1 MKKIY
6 VDCSFLP
13 ENPELNTGIQRVVRQ
28 IMRHME
34 NLAAKDDCK
43 VIPVNLSYGQFVPV
57 DIKNLYLPPKIE
69 NIESSPTFK
78 ANPQELAKKC
88 AMWFVLYLKQIYLA
102 FLTLIAAILYHPG
115 VKDFLL
121 APRNR
126 FGLNMFIDKVLIQPA
141 KALVKL
147 IAMRI
152 KSKETSEFLPK
163 EGDVLL
169 LLDSSW
175 HLDIWRSVARAKES
189 GTKVIAVL
197 YDIIPVTHP
206 EFCDEALIKVF
217 EKWFDSAL
225 KFVDGFIAISAT
237 VKNDFST
244 FVENQYGSGHGK
256 KLDFFHLGSDF
267 NFTEI
272 KEDGIRDQVRRVFDE
287 RSTYLMVSTLEP
299 RKNHSYLLDTFD
311 ALWAKGIDVNLCFIG
326 RVGWKVDD
334 LLERIKSNREYQKR
348 LFFWSDIDD
357 NELAYC
363 YKHASM
369 LVFPS
374 FIEGFGLPIIESLGH
389 GLPVLASDT
398 PIHREVGLDHIG
410 YFDLADPGSLEKQI
424 EGIEKNGVPDALR
437 VDPDYRWLDWESS
450 TRMLLDKIDKMRL
463 TIKK

>member
-34 NLAAKDDCK
+34 NLAAEDDCK

-57 DIKNLYLPPKIE
+57 DVKDLYRKKKKE
-69 NIESSPTFK
+69 NIEPSLTFK
-78 ANPQELAKKC
+78 FNAKELAKKGGI
-88 AMWFVLYLKQIYLA
+88 WFVLYLKQIYLA
-102 FLTLIAAILYHPG
+102 VLTLIAAILYRPG
-115 VKDFLL
+115 VKAFLL

-126 FGLNMFIDKVLIQPA
+126 FGLNMFIDKILIQPA
-141 KALVKL
+141 KALVRL
-147 IAMRI
+147 IAIRI
-152 KSKETSEFLPK
+152 RHRDTSEFLPK
-163 EGDVLL
+163 SGDVLL

-175 HLDIWRSVARAKES
+175 HMDIWWSVAKAKES
-189 GTKVIAVL
+189 GAKVIAVL

-206 EFCDEALIKVF
+206 EFCDEALLRVF
-217 EKWFDSAL
+217 EKWFESAL
-225 KFVDGFIAISAT
+225 EFVDGFIAISDT

-244 FVENQYGSGHGK
+244 FVENKYGADHGK

-272 KEDGIRDQVRRVFDE
+272 NEDGIRDKVRRLFDE
-287 RSTYLMVSTLEP
+287 RSTYVMVSTLEP

-334 LLERIKSNREYQKR
+334 LLERIKSNSEYQRR
-348 LFFWSDIDD
+348 LFFWSDINDV
-357 NELAYC
+357 ELAYC

-424 EGIEKNGVPDALR
+424 EGIEKNGIPDALR

-450 TRMLLDKIDKMRL
+450 TRMLLDKINKMLL
-463 TIKK
+463 TLK

>member
-13 ENPELNTGIQRVVRQ
+13 ENPELNTGIQRVVRE

-34 NLAAKDDCK
+34 NLAAEDDYK

-57 DIKNLYLPPKIE
+57 DVKDLYRKKKKEKIE
-69 NIESSPTFK
+69 PSPRFK
-78 ANPQELAKKC
+78 LNTKELAKKG

-102 FLTLIAAILYHPG
+102 FLNLIAAILYRPG
-115 VKDFLL
+115 VKAFLL

-141 KALVKL
+141 KALVRL
-147 IAMRI
+147 IAIRI
-152 KSKETSEFLPK
+152 RHRDTSEFLPK
-163 EGDVLL
+163 SGDVLL

-175 HLDIWRSVARAKES
+175 HMDIWPSVAKAKES
-189 GTKVIAVL
+189 GAKVIAVL

-206 EFCDEALIKVF
+206 EFCEEPLIPAF
-217 EKWFDSAL
+217 GKWFESAL
-225 KFVDGFIAISAT
+225 EFVDGFIAISAT

-244 FVENQYGSGHGK
+244 FVENQYGPDHGK

-272 KEDGIRDQVRRVFDE
+272 NEDGIRDQVRRVFDE

-311 ALWAKGIDVNLCFIG
+311 RLWAKGIDVNLCFIG

-334 LLERIKSNREYQKR
+334 LLERIKSNSEYQRR
-348 LFFWSDIDD
+348 LFFWSDINDV
-357 NELAYC
+357 ELAYC
-363 YKHASM
+363 YQHASM

-398 PIHREVGLDHIG
+398 PIHREVGLDHVG

-424 EGIEKNGVPDALR
+424 EGIEKNGIPDCLM

-450 TRMLLDKIDKMRL
+450 TRMLLDKINKML
-463 TIKK
+463 PALK

>member
-34 NLAAKDDCK
+34 NLAAEDDCQ

-57 DIKNLYLPPKIE
+57 DVKELYRKGKKE
-69 NIESSPTFK
+69 KIESSPTFK
-78 ANPQELAKKC
+78 SNTKELAKKG
-88 AMWFVLYLKQIYLA
+88 AMWFRLYLKQIYLA
-102 FLTLIAAILYHPG
+102 FLSLIAAILYRPG
-115 VKDFLL
+115 AKEFLL

-126 FGLNMFIDKVLIQPA
+126 FGLNMFIDKILIQPA

-152 KSKETSEFLPK
+152 RHRDISAFLPK
-163 EGDVLL
+163 DGDVLL

-175 HLDIWRSVARAKES
+175 HMDIWWSVTKAKKS
-189 GTKVIAVL
+189 GAIVISVL
-197 YDIIPVTHP
+197 YDTIPITHP
-206 EFCDEALIKVF
+206 EFCDASLISVF
-217 EKWFDSAL
+217 ETWFDSAL

-237 VKNDFST
+237 VKNDFSA
-244 FVENQYGSGHGK
+244 FVENQYGPGHGK

-267 NFTEI
+267 NFTEV
-272 KEDGIRDQVRRVFDE
+272 KEDGVRDKIRRVFDE

-311 ALWAKGIDVNLCFIG
+311 GLWAEGNDVNLCFIG

-334 LLERIKSNREYQKR
+334 LLERIKSNREYQRR

-357 NELAYC
+357 VELAYC
-363 YKHASM
+363 YQHASM

-424 EGIEKNGVPDALR
+424 EVIEKNGVPDFLM
-437 VDPDYRWLDWESS
+437 VDPDYRWQDWESS
-450 TRMLLDKIDKMRL
+450 TRMLLNKINKMLL
-463 TIKK
+463 TLKK

>member
-34 NLAAKDDCK
+34 NLAAEDDCK

-57 DIKNLYLPPKIE
+57 DVKDLYRKKKKE
-69 NIESSPTFK
+69 NIEPSLTFK
-78 ANPQELAKKC
+78 FNAKELAKKGGI
-88 AMWFVLYLKQIYLA
+88 WFVLYLKQIYLA
-102 FLTLIAAILYHPG
+102 VLTLIAAILYRPG
-115 VKDFLL
+115 VKAFLL

-126 FGLNMFIDKVLIQPA
+126 FGLNMFIDKILIQPA
-141 KALVKL
+141 KALVRL
-147 IAMRI
+147 IAIRI
-152 KSKETSEFLPK
+152 RHRDTSEFLPK
-163 EGDVLL
+163 SGDVLL

-175 HLDIWRSVARAKES
+175 HMDIWWSVAKAKES
-189 GTKVIAVL
+189 GAKVIAVL

-206 EFCDEALIKVF
+206 EFCDEALLRVF
-217 EKWFDSAL
+217 EKWFESAL
-225 KFVDGFIAISAT
+225 EFVDGFIAISDT

-244 FVENQYGSGHGK
+244 FVENKYGADHGK

-272 KEDGIRDQVRRVFDE
+272 NEDGIRDKVRRLFDE
-287 RSTYLMVSTLEP
+287 RSTYVMVSTLEP

-311 ALWAKGIDVNLCFIG
+311 ALWAKGIEVNLCFIG

-334 LLERIKSNREYQKR
+334 LLERIKSNSEYQRR
-348 LFFWSDIDD
+348 LFFWSDINDV
-357 NELAYC
+357 ELAYC

-424 EGIEKNGVPDALR
+424 EGIEKNGIPDALR

-450 TRMLLDKIDKMRL
+450 TRMLLDKINKMLL
-463 TIKK
+463 TFK

>member
-34 NLAAKDDCK
+34 NLAAEDDCK
-43 VIPVNLSYGQFVPV
+43 VIPVNLSYGQFAPV
-57 DIKNLYLPPKIE
+57 DVKDLYRKKKE
-69 NIESSPTFK
+69 KIESSPTFRSNTK
-78 ANPQELAKKC
+78 ELAKKGT
-88 AMWFVLYLKQIYLA
+88 MWFVLYLKQIYLA

-115 VKDFLL
+115 VKVFLL

-126 FGLNMFIDKVLIQPA
+126 FGLNLFIDKVLIQPA

-147 IAMRI
+147 VAMRI
-152 KSKETSEFLPK
+152 GDRGITAFLPK
-163 EGDVLL
+163 DGDVLL

-175 HLDIWRSVARAKES
+175 HMDIWRSVAKAKKN
-189 GTKVIAVL
+189 GAVVILVL

-206 EFCDEALIKVF
+206 EFCEAPLIPAF
-217 EKWFDSAL
+217 GKWFESAL
-225 KFVDGFIAISAT
+225 EFVDGFIAISAT

-244 FVENQYGSGHGK
+244 FVENQYGPGHGK
-256 KLDFFHLGSDF
+256 KIDFFHLGGDF
-267 NFTEI
+267 NVAQI
-272 KEDGIRDQVRRVFDE
+272 KEDSVRDKIRRVFDE

-311 ALWAKGIDVNLCFIG
+311 GLWAKGIDVNLCFIG

-334 LLERIKSNREYQKR
+334 LLERIKSNSEYQRR

-357 NELAYC
+357 VELAYC
-363 YKHASM
+363 YQHASM

-398 PIHREVGLDHIG
+398 PIHKEVGLDHIG
-410 YFDLADPGSLEKQI
+410 YFDLADPGSLENQI
-424 EGIEKNGVPDALR
+424 EGIEKNGIPDALM
-437 VDPDYRWLDWESS
+437 VDPDYRWQDWESS
-450 TRMLLDKIDKMRL
+450 TRMLLDKINKML
-463 TIKK
+463 PTLK

>member
-1 MKKIY
+1 MRKIY

-34 NLAAKDDCK
+34 NLAAEDDCK

-57 DIKNLYLPPKIE
+57 DVKDLYRKKKKE
-69 NIESSPTFK
+69 NIEPSLTFK
-78 ANPQELAKKC
+78 FNAKELAKKGGI
-88 AMWFVLYLKQIYLA
+88 WFVLYLKQIYLA
-102 FLTLIAAILYHPG
+102 VLTLIAAILYRPG
-115 VKDFLL
+115 VKAFLL

-126 FGLNMFIDKVLIQPA
+126 FGLNMFIDKILIQPA
-141 KALVKL
+141 KALVRL
-147 IAMRI
+147 IAIRI
-152 KSKETSEFLPK
+152 RHRDTSEFLPK
-163 EGDVLL
+163 SGDVLL

-175 HLDIWRSVARAKES
+175 HMDIWPSVAKAKES
-189 GTKVIAVL
+189 GAKVIAVL

-206 EFCDEALIKVF
+206 EFCDEALLRVF
-217 EKWFDSAL
+217 EKWFESAL
-225 KFVDGFIAISAT
+225 EFVDGFIAISDT

-244 FVENQYGSGHGK
+244 FVENKYGADHGK

-272 KEDGIRDQVRRVFDE
+272 NEDGIRDKVRRLFDE
-287 RSTYLMVSTLEP
+287 RSTYVMVSTLEP

-311 ALWAKGIDVNLCFIG
+311 ALWAKGIEVNLCFIG

-334 LLERIKSNREYQKR
+334 LLARIKSNSEYQRR
-348 LFFWSDIDD
+348 LFFWSDINDV
-357 NELAYC
+357 ELAYC

-424 EGIEKNGVPDALR
+424 EGIEKNGIPDALR

-450 TRMLLDKIDKMRL
+450 TRMLLDKINKMLL
-463 TIKK
+463 TLK

>member
-13 ENPELNTGIQRVVRQ
+13 ENPELNTGIQRVVRE

-34 NLAAKDDCK
+34 HLATEDDYK

-57 DIKNLYLPPKIE
+57 DVKDLYRKKKKE
-69 NIESSPTFK
+69 NIEPSLTFK
-78 ANPQELAKKC
+78 FNAKELAKKG
-88 AMWFVLYLKQIYLA
+88 AIWFVLYLKQIYLA
-102 FLTLIAAILYHPG
+102 FLTLIAAILYRPG
-115 VKDFLL
+115 VKAFLL

-126 FGLNMFIDKVLIQPA
+126 FGLNMFIDKILIQPA
-141 KALVKL
+141 KALVRL
-147 IAMRI
+147 IAIRI
-152 KSKETSEFLPK
+152 RHRDTSEFLPK
-163 EGDVLL
+163 SGDVLL

-175 HLDIWRSVARAKES
+175 HMDIWPSVAKAKES
-189 GTKVIAVL
+189 GAKVIAVL

-206 EFCDEALIKVF
+206 EFCEEPLIPAF
-217 EKWFDSAL
+217 GKWFESAL
-225 KFVDGFIAISAT
+225 EFVDGFIAISAT

-244 FVENQYGSGHGK
+244 FVENKYGPDHGK
-256 KLDFFHLGSDF
+256 KFDFFHLGSDF

-272 KEDGIRDQVRRVFDE
+272 NEDGIREQVRRVFDE
-287 RSTYLMVSTLEP
+287 RPTYLMVSTLEP
-299 RKNHSYLLDTFD
+299 RKNHAYLLDTFD
-311 ALWAKGIDVNLCFIG
+311 GLWAKGIDVNLCFIG

-334 LLERIKSNREYQKR
+334 LLERIKSNREYQRR
-348 LFFWSDIDD
+348 LFFWSDINDV
-357 NELAYC
+357 ELAYC

-424 EGIEKNGVPDALR
+424 EGIEKNGIPDALR

-450 TRMLLDKIDKMRL
+450 TRMLLDKINKMLL
-463 TIKK
+463 TLK